1 MAANHKVKLNGH
13 EFIIRRIPPFD
24 ALEMVGDLQRVFGP
38 ALAAMAGASD
48 TFNNADRSPVEVASV
63 MMDAAEALGRQL
75 DGKTLRYLVESLIAE
90 DTIALRVNSSGEA
103 IRANAVMVGEHCAGA
118 GDLLTLSLEILRFNF
133 QDFFAKAVNH
143 ISSAPMF
150 RASTS
155 NSKEQGQTASTEAK
169 SQRDPLDD

>member
-13 EFIIRRIPPFD
+13 EFIIRRIPAFE

-38 ALAAMAGASD
+38 ALAAMAGASE
-48 TFNNADRSPVEVASV
+48 TFNNADRSPVEVSSV

-75 DGKTLRYLVESLIAE
+75 DGKTLRYLVESLIADE
-90 DTIALRVNSSGEA
+90 TVAIRVGGSGEA
-103 IRANAVMVGEHCAGA
+103 IRANAVMVGEHCKGA

-133 QDFFAKAVNH
+133 QDFFDKAVGH

-150 RASTS
+150 RPKSSSDQSQAADT
-155 NSKEQGQTASTEAK
+155 QAK
-169 SQRDPLDD
+169 PADPLDA

>member
-1 MAANHKVKLNGH
+1 MAANHKVKINGH
-13 EFIIRRIPPFD
+13 EFIIRRIPAFE

-48 TFNNADRSPVEVASV
+48 TFNNADRSPVEVSSV

-75 DGKTLRYLVESLIAE
+75 DGKTLRYLVESLIADE
-90 DTIALRVNSSGEA
+90 TVALRVNGNGEA
-103 IRANAVMVGEHCAGA
+103 IRANAAMVGEHCAGA

-133 QDFFAKAVNH
+133 QDFFAKAVSH

-150 RASTS
+150 RANTS
-155 NSKEQGQTASTEAK
+155 KGQGQAADTPENPK
-169 SQRDPLDD
+169 HDPLDD